1 MIELDKLSL
10 QQFLSGDSEIIP
22 IMTSSEEDDG
32 TATEETYPSVLPL
45 LPLCFRFHG
54 SAFIPV
60 WIGKA
65 KRAQPPIRSPFLRF
79 YLTYLHGIFLLYAST

>member
-45 LPLCFRFHG
+45 LPLRNMVLF
-54 SAFIPV
+54 P
-60 WIGKA
+60 
-65 KRAQPPIRSPFLRF
+65 
-79 YLTYLHGIFLLYAST
+79 